1 MSEAPL
7 LPVAMQEHWVT
18 TDRGRIYT
26 KRWIAPS
33 AARPAAAPI
42 VLFHDS
48 LGCVALWRD
57 FPEQLARATDRD
69 VIAYDRL
76 GFGKSDAHPGT
87 LRNDF
92 IHDEARV
99 DFHNVRDQ
107 LAIRTFVAFGHSVG
121 GGMAVGC
128 AAAYPGDCAALI
140 TESAQAFVEACTI
153 KGIVEAKE
161 GFQQPGQIDR
171 LKKYHG
177 DKAAWVLHAWTD
189 TWLAPDFA
197 AWNLD
202 DDLHRLQCP
211 VLAIHGDKDEFGS
224 LLQPRRIADLGGHR
238 STPEILA
245 QCGHVPH
252 HEQRHIVLSL
262 VGRWLGS
269 QLKDGSRHS

>member
-1 MSEAPL
+1 MAT
-7 LPVAMQEHWVT
+7 QEHWVT

-33 AARPAAAPI
+33 AAPAAAPI

-48 LGCVALWRD
+48 LGCVELWRD
-57 FPEQLARATDRD
+57 FPGQLARATDRD

-76 GFGKSDAHPGT
+76 GFGKSEAHHGT

-99 DFHNVRDQ
+99 DFHSVRDQ

-128 AAAYPGDCAALI
+128 AAAYPDDCSALI

-161 GFQQPGQIDR
+161 NFRQPGQLER

-189 TWLAPDFA
+189 TWLAADFA
-197 AWNLD
+197 TWHLD
-202 DDLHRLQCP
+202 DDLRRLRCP
-211 VLAIHGDKDEFGS
+211 VLAMHGDKDEFGS
-224 LLQPRRIADLGGHR
+224 LLQPRRIVDLGGTR
-238 STPEILA
+238 STLEILA

-252 HEQRHIVLSL
+252 HVQRDVVLSL

-269 QLKDGSRHS
+269 QLRDGSRPS

>member
-1 MSEAPL
+1 
-7 LPVAMQEHWVT
+7 VQEHWVT
-18 TDRGRIYT
+18 TDRGRLFT
-26 KRWIAPS
+26 RRWISPS
-33 AARPAAAPI
+33 VARADAAPI

-48 LGCVALWRD
+48 LGCVELWRD
-57 FPEQLARATDRD
+57 FPEQLARATGRD

-99 DFHNVRDQ
+99 DFRNVRDQ
-107 LAIRTFVAFGHSVG
+107 LGIRSFIAFGHSVG

-128 AAAYPGDCAALI
+128 AAAYADDCVALI

-153 KGIVEAKE
+153 KGIAEAKE
-161 GFQQPGQIDR
+161 NFQQPGQLER

-189 TWLAPDFA
+189 TWLAADFA

-202 DDLHRLQCP
+202 DDLRRLHCP

-224 LLQPRRIADLGGHR
+224 LLQPRRITDLGGTR
-238 STPEILA
+238 STLEIFA

-252 HEQRHIVLSL
+252 HEQRDVVPSL
-262 VGRWLGS
+262 VGKWLGS
-269 QLKDGSRHS
+269 QLKDGSRRS